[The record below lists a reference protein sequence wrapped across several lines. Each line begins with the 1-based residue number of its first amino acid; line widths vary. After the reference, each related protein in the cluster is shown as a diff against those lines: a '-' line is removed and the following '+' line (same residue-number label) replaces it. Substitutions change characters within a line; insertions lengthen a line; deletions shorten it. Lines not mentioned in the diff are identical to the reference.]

1 MTCDELLLFV
11 VKQQKLTNKVVTC
24 FEAGASGFHLHRR
37 LEELGIKNYVVQP
50 QDWDE
55 RGKGVKNDRLDA
67 AALCQRLDR
76 YERGNKKAFSV
87 VRIPTVDEERER
99 AITRQRQQLV
109 RERQRLAAM
118 GRSLLA
124 MHNIHV
130 TGKWW
135 KGKGMDRAQNTGSC
149 VGD

>member
-1 MTCDELLLFV
+1 
-11 VKQQKLTNKVVTC
+11 
-24 FEAGASGFHLHRR
+24 
-37 LEELGIKNYVVQP
+37 
-50 QDWDE
+50 
-55 RGKGVKNDRLDA
+55 VKNDRLDA

-76 YERGNKKAFSV
+76 YERGNKNALYV
-87 VRIPTVDEERER
+87 VRIPTVNEERGR
-99 AITRQRQQLV
+99 AISRQRQQRV

-135 KGKGMDRAQNTGSC
+135 KGKTWTVVQKLVPAWVVERLEVFIIILKPLEEQ
-149 VGD
+149 